1 LLVSH
6 YKQFV
11 RDRAALF
18 FTFLFPIIFVLMFG
32 WAFGGSETRT
42 FDVGIVNQDG
52 SPASEAIVE
61 NLRAIT
67 VGEGEGAKRVF
78 DIKEGDLESERN
90 ALKDGDLDAVIV
102 IPEGLGRSLISET
115 PVSIEIY
122 YDVSQTATAQVLLP
136 TLQQVLDGLERS
148 LTQSAKLIDVR
159 VLPIQSHELRA
170 IDYLV
175 PGILGMQIMFTGIYG
190 CLTII
195 QQRQAHVL
203 KRLGCTPL
211 RRSTL
216 VISELVFRM
225 AVVLVTTALI
235 IAVGRLVFDVQ
246 MVGSWPML
254 CGMAILGTLAF
265 VSIGYLIAA
274 FIRTQQGAEPII
286 NIITFPMMFLSGTFF
301 PVESFPDWLA
311 PVVRAL
317 PLTYLSDALRQ
328 IMVDGAPLYSMTTD
342 IAVLA
347 GWMVVTLLIT
357 IRFFRWD

>member
-1 LLVSH
+1 MLVAH

-18 FTFLFPIIFVLMFG
+18 FTFLFPIIFVLIFG
-32 WAFGGSETRT
+32 LAFGGSGART
-42 FDVGIVNQDG
+42 FDLGIVNQDG
-52 SPASEAIVE
+52 SPVSDNVVE
-61 NLRAIT
+61 GLQAIT
-67 VGEGEGAKRVF
+67 VGEGEGAKSVF
-78 DIKEGDLESERN
+78 NIEEGDLESEMR
-90 ALKDGDLDAVIV
+90 ALKQGDLDAVIV
-102 IPEGLGRSLISET
+102 IPGGLGSSLMSGT
-115 PVSIEIY
+115 PVGIEIY
-122 YDVSQTATAQVLLP
+122 YDFSQTATAQVLLP
-136 TLQQVLDGLERS
+136 TLRQVLDGIERK
-148 LTQSAKLIDVR
+148 LTQSVKLIDVEEFS
-159 VLPIQSHELRA
+159 IQSHRLRA

-195 QQRQAHVL
+195 QQRQAHIL

-216 VISELVFRM
+216 VISELIFRM

-235 IAVGRLVFDVQ
+235 IAVGRLAFHVQ

-254 CGMAILGTLAF
+254 CGMAVLGTLAF

-301 PVESFPDWLA
+301 PVESFPGWLA
-311 PVVRAL
+311 PVVKAL

-342 IAVLA
+342 IIVLA
-347 GWMVVTLLIT
+347 GWMAVTLLIT